1 MYHGR
6 LYQDAIQEC
15 LYCNLIS
22 YYPKS
27 NYLKIFD
34 KLNYSIYSI
43 QNENVLIVIYLWG
56 DMARRP
62 TIIDVARLAKVSKA
76 TVARVVNGQHDIVS
90 DKTRER
96 VEQAIEQ
103 LGYERN
109 AVASSL
115 RTDQTFVIA
124 LSIPDISNPFWP
136 EVTRGVQDTLEE
148 ENYAVVTLNTDWKI
162 ERERSYLKMIQRN
175 RFDGLII
182 NPNRVSPG
190 ELADLKIPVVILGGV
205 GVYSDYDSVGS
216 ATEAGVQEAFKHL
229 YELGHRRIGLIMG
242 QSMRSKTST
251 RRDSYLKFLVMNHI
265 PLDETLIIESEFSR
279 EAGYE
284 VMQQFL
290 ALPDPPSAIVAA
302 NDILAIGALKAAQE
316 MNYRVPEDISIIG
329 IDDIYA
335 AATTSP
341 TLTTVA
347 KLKYE
352 LGVRA
357 ARFLLERLKGNAPQQ
372 ARHTQLPCTLIVRD
386 STAVI

>member
-1 MYHGR
+1 
-6 LYQDAIQEC
+6 
-15 LYCNLIS
+15 
-22 YYPKS
+22 
-27 NYLKIFD
+27 
-34 KLNYSIYSI
+34 
-43 QNENVLIVIYLWG
+43 
-56 DMARRP
+56 MARRP
-62 TIIDVARLAKVSKA
+62 TIIDVAQLAKVSKA

-90 DKTRER
+90 EPTRER

-148 ENYAVVTLNTDWKI
+148 SNYAVVTLNTDWKV
-162 ERERSYLKMIQRN
+162 ERERNYLKMIRRN

-182 NPNRVSPG
+182 NPNRVSSS
-190 ELADLKIPVVILGGV
+190 ELSDLKIPVVILGGV
-205 GVYSDYDSVGS
+205 GAYSEFDSVGS
-216 ATEAGVQEAFKHL
+216 ATEYGAQEAFKHL
-229 YELGHRRIGLIMG
+229 YELGHRRIGLITA
-242 QSMRSKTST
+242 QSLRNKTHT

-265 PLDETLIIESEFSR
+265 SLDETLIIESKFSHD
-279 EAGYE
+279 AGYDA
-284 VMQQFL
+284 MQQFL
-290 ALPDPPSAIVAA
+290 MLPNPPSAIVAA

-316 MNYRVPEDISIIG
+316 LQYRVPENISIVG

-341 TLTTVA
+341 ALTTVA

-352 LGVRA
+352 TGVQA
-357 ARFLLERLKGNAPQQ
+357 AKLLLERITGQAPPT
-372 ARHTQLPCTLIVRD
+372 ARHIQLPCTLVIRE
-386 STAVI
+386 STASF